1 MKRGFC
7 DDIEEL
13 TVDNEDFRRVLYTG
27 QHLQLVLMTL
37 QPGEEIGEEVHEDR
51 DQFFRIEEGEGAID
65 IDGGE
70 QPGRGRFRGD
80 RAGRRAPQRPQHRR
94 ASRCALHHLRPAR
107 AQGRLVHATKA
118 EARSAPP
125 RRGMGRRDHRV
136 AEMPNSTDRVRFFR
150 PERLPGLELV
160 EVSYERRAFPV
171 HSHEEYVIGVITRGR
186 EWLSI
191 RGTKHTA
198 RPATSS
204 SSSRASR
211 MPMRQSTRAVSN
223 IAFSMFQRA
232 MVARRV
238 RRCAFRGQCAA
249 GQQLGRRWAALHR
262 RMMSGAEDLE
272 LEGQFFA
279 LLGEILH
286 AGGQPG
292 AEPGRPSRPRSRWP
306 GLSRHAFCRAGE
318 PGDLAGHVGLEP
330 LSSCCRSFR
339 DQVGITP
346 GAYQIQLRV
355 LEARRR
361 LRDGAGIAATA
372 TDLGFADQSHLTRHF
387 QRIIGTSPGR
397 YLQQ

>member
-1 MKRGFC
+1 
-7 DDIEEL
+7 
-13 TVDNEDFRRVLYTG
+13 
-27 QHLQLVLMTL
+27 
-37 QPGEEIGEEVHEDR
+37 
-51 DQFFRIEEGEGAID
+51 
-65 IDGGE
+65 
-70 QPGRGRFRGD
+70 
-80 RAGRRAPQRPQHRR
+80 
-94 ASRCALHHLRPAR
+94 
-107 AQGRLVHATKA
+107 
-118 EARSAPP
+118 
-125 RRGMGRRDHRV
+125 
-136 AEMPNSTDRVRFFR
+136 MPSSTDRVRFFR

-186 EWLSI
+186 ECLSI

-198 RPATSS
+198 APGDFILVEPGEPHANEAIDAGGLEYRVFYVPRTMVTEAFGDVRFQDNVLPA
-204 SSSRASR
+204 
-211 MPMRQSTRAVSN
+211 N
-223 IAFSMFQRA
+223 K
-232 MVARRV
+232 
-238 RRCAFRGQCAA
+238 
-249 GQQLGRRWAALHR
+249 LGRRWAALHR

-279 LLGEILH
+279 LLGEILQL
-286 AGGQPG
+286 AGSLEPIARPAEQVKVALARAYLDARF
-292 AEPGRPSRPRSRWP
+292 AEPVS
-306 GLSRHAFCRAGE
+306 L
-318 PGDLAGHVGLEP
+318 GDLAAHVGLSP
-330 LSSCCRSFR
+330 YHLLRSFR

>member
-1 MKRGFC
+1 M
-7 DDIEEL
+7 
-13 TVDNEDFRRVLYTG
+13 
-27 QHLQLVLMTL
+27 
-37 QPGEEIGEEVHEDR
+37 
-51 DQFFRIEEGEGAID
+51 
-65 IDGGE
+65 
-70 QPGRGRFRGD
+70 
-80 RAGRRAPQRPQHRR
+80 
-94 ASRCALHHLRPAR
+94 
-107 AQGRLVHATKA
+107 
-118 EARSAPP
+118 P
-125 RRGMGRRDHRV
+125 R
-136 AEMPNSTDRVRFFR
+136 STDRVRFFR

-186 EWLSI
+186 ECLSI

-198 RPATSS
+198 APGDFILVEPGEPHANEAID
-204 SSSRASR
+204 ASGLEYR
-211 MPMRQSTRAVSN
+211 VFYVPG
-223 IAFSMFQRA
+223 A
-232 MVARRV
+232 MVSEAFGDV
-238 RRCAFRGQCAA
+238 RFKDNVLPGSR
-249 GQQLGRRWAALHR
+249 LGRRWAALHR

-279 LLGEILH
+279 LLGEILQL
-286 AGGQPG
+286 AGSLEPVARP
-292 AEPGRPSRPRSRWP
+292 AEQAKVA
-306 GLSRHAFCRAGE
+306 LARAYLDTRFAE
-318 PGDLAGHVGLEP
+318 SVSLGDLAAHVGLSP
-330 LSSCCRSFR
+330 YHLLRSFR